1 MRLPQSR
8 RTSLFIR
15 VFSALFLPLIGATLP
30 LHARTS
36 GQLRSS
42 PVNLRFASVAVAQ
55 TETESVTLTNT
66 GKSSTTISAITVN
79 HSGFSLSG
87 LHLPVVVAPG
97 ASTKLNVTFAPTKS
111 GWVGAEINV
120 TSNASNSILQIGI
133 HANAVSSDPLAAAPS
148 SLSFGQ
154 VTIGSNSMLPVVLTN
169 TGTATETL
177 TAFQMTGTGFSV
189 SGPTLPLNLAGGQ
202 SATLNVTF
210 TPKTSGVSS
219 GSVFIPGP
227 GLTVPLT
234 GTGSTSV
241 GQLTVAPS
249 TLGFG
254 NVNVGATNT
263 LPSTITAT
271 GGSVT
276 VSSAS
281 STNSQ
286 FAISGTSFPMTLS
299 SGQSAQV
306 NVVYAPTTPGAASA
320 TLTFTTSTSTKSSES
335 LSGTGVTATNSVSLS
350 WSPSTSSVIGYNVY
364 RGTTVGAYTKLN
376 SAVDASTSYTDTTV
390 VSGTTYFYAATSVNS
405 AGQESS
411 YSSPIQVS
419 VP

>member
-8 RTSLFIR
+8 RNSLFTR
-15 VFSALFLPLIGATLP
+15 VFSALFLVLIGATVP
-30 LHARTS
+30 LHARTP

-42 PVNLRFASVAVAQ
+42 PVNLRFASAAVAQ

-97 ASTKLNVTFAPTKS
+97 ASTKLNVTFAPSKS
-111 GWVGAEINV
+111 GWVGAEISV

-169 TGTATETL
+169 IGTATETL

-189 SGPTLPLNLAGGQ
+189 SGPSLPLNLAGGQ

-210 TPKTSGVSS
+210 TPKTSGVAS
-219 GSVFIPGP
+219 GSVFVPGP
-227 GLTVPLT
+227 SLTVPLT
-234 GTGSTSV
+234 GTGTTSV

-254 NVNVGATNT
+254 NVNIGSTNT
-263 LPSTITAT
+263 LPSTITAS

-281 STNSQ
+281 SSNSQ
-286 FAISGTSFPMTLS
+286 FAISGSSFPMTLS

-306 NVVYAPTTPGAASA
+306 SVVYAPTATGAASA
-320 TLTFTTSTSTKSSES
+320 TLTFTTSTSTKSSEA
-335 LSGTGVTATNSVSLS
+335 LSGSGVSATNSVSLS
-350 WSPSTSSVIGYNVY
+350 WSPSTSSVVGYNVY

-376 SAVDASTSYTDTTV
+376 SALNATTSYTDTTV
-390 VSGTTYFYAATSVNS
+390 ASGTTYYYAATSVNS

-411 YSSPIQVS
+411 YSSPLQVS